1 MSSGKIA
8 ISAML
13 SCCLAAVAATAFAE
27 VRINV
32 VCPRPGVLD
41 EAGKE
46 SGRVELADAGG
57 VTAFSL
63 PQRLSSIG
71 FAGFGEL
78 GELNGDYSP
87 DSGFGLRIR

>member
-1 MSSGKIA
+1 MPPGKIA

-46 SGRVELADAGG
+46 SGWVEL
-57 VTAFSL
+57 VNN
-63 PQRLSSIG
+63 
-71 FAGFGEL
+71 GE
-78 GELNGDYSP
+78 ESAQLNGDYGP
-87 DSGFGLRIR
+87 DSGFRAAHQVVLGTEAKHGAAEIDIM